1 MVCVFLTLYAA
12 PTGPDSAR
20 ESLLKQVGEKIDR
33 QFAPTHKTAHFPQLD
48 FSFKVES
55 PESFLNELRAFA
67 PLKDID
73 WVLRSENERPKRLL
87 ISDLD
92 STMISME
99 TLDEMA
105 AIAGVGEEVKRITAL
120 GMEGNMDF
128 STSLTMRLQ
137 ALKGQLAAPLM
148 EATVERLR
156 THITPGARTLLKTLR
171 QRGVYTVLVS
181 GGFDFATKAAA
192 EELGFDEYH
201 ANRLEID
208 GRGTFTGQISGRI
221 IDRAAKATLLQ
232 TISQAR
238 GIDLSET
245 LALGDGA
252 NDLDMLNTAGLGIGV
267 NPKEV
272 VRQSVQGVIN
282 SGYLDAVSIFSTPVS

>member
-1 MVCVFLTLYAA
+1 MAYVLLTLYAP
-12 PTGPDSAR
+12 PTGPDPAR
-20 ESLLKQVGEKIDR
+20 RSLLKQVGEKIEQ
-33 QFAPTHKTAHFPQLD
+33 QFSPIQNIDHFPQLD
-48 FSFKVES
+48 FSLKVES
-55 PESFLNELRAFA
+55 PESLLNELRAFS

-73 WVLRSENERPKRLL
+73 WVLRSENERPKKLL

-105 AIAGVGEEVKRITAL
+105 EIAGVGEDVKRITAL

-128 STSLTMRLQ
+128 ATSLTMRLQ
-137 ALKGQLAAPLM
+137 ALKGHLAVPLM
-148 EATVERLR
+148 QATRERLR
-156 THITPGARTLLKTLR
+156 TRLTPGARTLLKTLR

-181 GGFDFATKAAA
+181 GGFDFATQTAA

-208 GRGTFTGQISGRI
+208 EEGTFTGQISGRI
-221 IDRAAKATLLQ
+221 IDRAAKAMLLQ

-238 GIDLSET
+238 GLSLSNT

-252 NDLDMLNTAGLGIGV
+252 NDLDMLNAAGLGIGV
-267 NPKEV
+267 NPKAV

-282 SGYLDAVSIFSTPVS
+282 SGHLDAVSAFSTPAS

>member
-1 MVCVFLTLYAA
+1 MAYVLLTLYA
-12 PTGPDSAR
+12 PPIGPDPAR
-20 ESLLKQVGEKIDR
+20 KNLLKQVGEKIEQ
-33 QFAPTHKTAHFPQLD
+33 QFSPIQNIDHFPQLD
-48 FSFKVES
+48 FSFKVAN
-55 PESFLNELRAFA
+55 PESLLKELRAFSS
-67 PLKDID
+67 LKDID
-73 WVLRSENERPKRLL
+73 WVLRSENERPKKLL

-105 AIAGVGEEVKRITAL
+105 EIAGVGEDVKRITAL

-128 STSLTMRLQ
+128 ATSLTMRLQ
-137 ALKGQLAAPLM
+137 VLKGHLAAPLM
-148 EATVERLR
+148 QATRKRLR

-181 GGFDFATKAAA
+181 GGFDFATQTAA
-192 EELGFDEYH
+192 EELGFDEYR

-208 GRGTFTGQISGRI
+208 EEGTFTGQISGRI
-221 IDRAAKATLLQ
+221 IDRAAKAVLLQ
-232 TISQAR
+232 TISQAK
-238 GIDLSET
+238 GLSLSET

-252 NDLDMLNTAGLGIGV
+252 NDLDMLNAAGLGIGV
-267 NPKEV
+267 NPKAV

-282 SGYLDAVSIFSTPVS
+282 SGHLDAVSAFSAPAS

>member
-1 MVCVFLTLYAA
+1 MACVLLTLYVPPTEPDAA
-12 PTGPDSAR
+12 R
-20 ESLLKQVGEKIDR
+20 KSLLKQVGEKIEQ
-33 QFAPTHKTAHFPQLD
+33 QFSPIQKTDHFPQLD
-48 FSFKVES
+48 FSFKVAE
-55 PESFLNELRAFA
+55 PESLLNELRAFS

-73 WVLRSENERPKRLL
+73 WVLRPASEGPKKLL

-105 AIAGVGEEVKRITAL
+105 AIAGVGEDVKRITAL

-128 STSLTMRLQ
+128 ATSLTMRLQ
-137 ALKGQLAAPLM
+137 VLKGHLAAPLM
-148 EATVERLR
+148 QATRERLR
-156 THITPGARTLLKTLR
+156 THLTPGARTLLKTLR

-181 GGFDFATKAAA
+181 GGFDFATQTAA

-208 GRGTFTGQISGRI
+208 EEGAFTGQISGRI

-232 TISQAR
+232 TISKTK
-238 GIDLSET
+238 GIELSDT

-252 NDLDMLNTAGLGIGV
+252 NDLDMLNAAGLGIGV
-267 NPKEV
+267 NPKAV

-282 SGYLDAVSIFSTPVS
+282 SGHLDAVSAFSAPAS